1 MTVAATIAQ
10 QLGFTLKMIGARTLI
25 DHGDAL
31 SFRIYGR
38 GPQRVNHI
46 KVTLDASDTYTM
58 TFSQVPGVRALCNGK
73 DPKVIAEVSGIYAAS
88 MKAVI
93 ESNTGLYTSL

>member
-31 SFRIYGR
+31 SFRLYAR
-38 GPQRVNHI
+38 GPKRVKHI
-46 KVTLDASDTYTM
+46 KITLDASDTYTM
-58 TFSQVPGVRALCNGK
+58 TFTKVPSTRALCAGK
-73 DPKVIAEVSGIYAAS
+73 DPKVIAEVSGVYAAS